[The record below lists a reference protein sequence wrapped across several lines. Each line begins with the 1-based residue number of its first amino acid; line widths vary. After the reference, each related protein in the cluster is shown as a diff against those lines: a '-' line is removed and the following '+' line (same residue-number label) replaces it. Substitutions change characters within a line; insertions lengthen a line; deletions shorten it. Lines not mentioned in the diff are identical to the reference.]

1 MIFIACPEKYATGG
15 TELLHQ
21 LYFKLRTYTEKVK
34 MYYYNFS
41 NSESPISPR
50 FEKYQVSYVNKIED
64 SERNILI
71 VPEMNTDLLKK
82 FKNINKCIWWLSVD
96 NYYKAIGKHR
106 NPIKTI
112 IIRSMNIIKKDYYF
126 KKLVNFSDNKIIH
139 LYQSFYAKRFLEKMG
154 VKNSEDLSDYLGSN
168 FLEEIVDY
176 KSLDR
181 INRVLYN
188 PKKGIDFTNKIIS
201 HGDNLRFVPLINM
214 SQEQIIELCRTS
226 KIYIDFGNHPGKD
239 RFPREATYLGCVVI
253 TGRKG
258 SAKYSQDVM
267 IPADY
272 KFNDD
277 IKLIPD
283 IIEKINYVYDNY
295 DKVINSFDDYRS
307 KILNEENEF
316 EKNVELL
323 WEKHFKVYS

>member
-1 MIFIACPEKYATGG
+1 
-15 TELLHQ
+15 
-21 LYFKLRTYTEKVK
+21 
-34 MYYYNFS
+34 
-41 NSESPISPR
+41 
-50 FEKYQVSYVNKIED
+50 
-64 SERNILI
+64 
-71 VPEMNTDLLKK
+71 
-82 FKNINKCIWWLSVD
+82 
-96 NYYKAIGKHR
+96 
-106 NPIKTI
+106 
-112 IIRSMNIIKKDYYF
+112 MNIIKKDYYF

>member
-106 NPIKTI
+106 NQL
-112 IIRSMNIIKKDYYF
+112 
-126 KKLVNFSDNKIIH
+126 KL
-139 LYQSFYAKRFLEKMG
+139 L
-154 VKNSEDLSDYLGSN
+154 
-168 FLEEIVDY
+168 
-176 KSLDR
+176 
-181 INRVLYN
+181 
-188 PKKGIDFTNKIIS
+188 
-201 HGDNLRFVPLINM
+201 
-214 SQEQIIELCRTS
+214 
-226 KIYIDFGNHPGKD
+226 
-239 RFPREATYLGCVVI
+239 
-253 TGRKG
+253 
-258 SAKYSQDVM
+258 
-267 IPADY
+267 
-272 KFNDD
+272 
-277 IKLIPD
+277 
-283 IIEKINYVYDNY
+283 
-295 DKVINSFDDYRS
+295 
-307 KILNEENEF
+307 
-316 EKNVELL
+316 
-323 WEKHFKVYS
+323 